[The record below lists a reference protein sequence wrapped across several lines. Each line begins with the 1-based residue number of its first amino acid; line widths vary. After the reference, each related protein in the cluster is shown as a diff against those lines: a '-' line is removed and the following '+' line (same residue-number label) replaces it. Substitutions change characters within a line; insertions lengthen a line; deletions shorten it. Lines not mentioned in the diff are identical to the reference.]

1 MDKKVAL
8 ITGAAREWGLGRQVA
23 MGLAHQGVEI
33 AIADV
38 RADWGRPA
46 AAQIAAQTGGRAAF
60 FEVDI
65 TRQPDVA
72 AMVDNVVAEM
82 GRVDILINNAAIVMF
97 EKAANLK
104 AATVDRTFDVNFKGT
119 AFCCQAVIAQMRKQR
134 SGRIVNIASEAA
146 TAPMENLALYSAS
159 KAAVVMFS
167 KVLALES
174 VKDNITVTVVAPG
187 PMRTLMGHERGP
199 TKEDEALVEGLYLP
213 FGRQLEPA
221 EVADIVIYA
230 ALHASHAMSGQT
242 LHANGARFM
251 V

>member
-1 MDKKVAL
+1 MDRKVAI
-8 ITGAAREWGLGRQVA
+8 ITGAARQWGMGRQIA
-23 MGLAHQGVEI
+23 LDLARKGVDI

-38 RADWGRPA
+38 RPDWGRSA
-46 AAQIAAQTGGRAAF
+46 ADQIAAESGQRAAF

-65 TRQPDVA
+65 TRQPQVV
-72 AMVDNVVAEM
+72 AMVDRVAAQM
-82 GRVDILINNAAIVMF
+82 GRVDILINNAAIVLF
-97 EKAANLK
+97 EKAAALK
-104 AATVDRTFDVNFKGT
+104 AESLDRTFDVNFKGT
-119 AFCCQAVIAQMRKQR
+119 AFCCQAVIPHMRKQGG
-134 SGRIVNIASEAA
+134 GRIVNIASEAA

-187 PMRTLMGHERGP
+187 PMRTLMGQERGP
-199 TKEDEALVEGLYLP
+199 TKEDEALVENLYLP

-221 EVADIVIYA
+221 EVADIVVYA
-230 ALHASHAMSGQT
+230 ALYTGHAMTGQT
-242 LHANGARFM
+242 LHVNGGRFM